1 MTFSRPNRS
10 EAILARNRT
19 PNSVSP
25 FSGLCATCSRECPG
39 LCEVGKASYRGK
51 EVLYPQPFG
60 SVTAGSEKD
69 YPIDYS
75 HFNIMGTAVGA
86 MGVSEDS
93 DAAIFPNVSLQTKIG
108 ATLDKITFNLPIII
122 AGMGSTKIAADLWEG
137 IAAGAAITGTGVV
150 IGENV
155 CGMDPKLEIKN
166 GRVTK
171 SPNLQ
176 KRIKDFQNYY
186 EGQGV
191 VVVQANVE
199 DTRLGVQEYAIEKLG
214 VQTVEIKW
222 GQGAKDIG
230 GEVKLE
236 SLERAKELKSRG
248 YVVLPDPED
257 PNVQEAFKK
266 GAFKEFERHS
276 RVGMVTEEGFHQ
288 RVQELRQA
296 GAKYIFL
303 KTGAY
308 RPADLARAV
317 KFASN
322 AKLDLLTV
330 DGAGGGTG
338 MSPWRMM
345 NEWGVPLV
353 EIHTLTYQY
362 ADRLKKKGKYVPAIA
377 FAGGFTSEDMIL
389 KGLAL
394 GAPYAKLIGMSRT
407 AVLASFVGQNIYD
420 ALKAGKDIKAYSAY
434 GQTVDEIFIY
444 ATELR
449 SRFGKNFDKL
459 PPGAIG
465 LYSYFQKLKQ
475 GLQQFMCGSRKFA
488 LEYISRDDIAALTP
502 EASKISGIPYIMDV
516 DQEEVDKILDA

>member
-10 EAILARNRT
+10 EAILTRNRT

-39 LCEVGKASYRGK
+39 LCEVGKSAYRGK

-60 SVTAGSEKD
+60 AITAGSEKD

-75 HFNIMGTAVGA
+75 HFNVMGTAVGA
-86 MGVSEDS
+86 LGVQEDS
-93 DAAIFPNVSLQTKIG
+93 DIAIFPNVSTETQIG
-108 ATLDKITFNLPIII
+108 STMDKIKFDLPFIV
-122 AGMGSTKIAADLWEG
+122 AGMGSTRIAADFWAG
-137 IAAGAAITGTGVV
+137 IATGAAITGTGVV

-155 CGMDPKLEIKN
+155 CGMDPKLEVKN
-166 GRVTK
+166 GRVVK
-171 SPNLQ
+171 SPDL
-176 KRIKDFQNYY
+176 KRRVDDFLNYY
-186 EGQGV
+186 EGKGT

-214 VQTVEIKW
+214 VEAVEIKW
-222 GQGAKDIG
+222 GQGAKNIG

-236 SLERAKELKSRG
+236 TLERALQLKSRG
-248 YVVLPDPED
+248 YIVLPDPED

-288 RVQELRQA
+288 RVRELRQA
-296 GAKYIFL
+296 GAKHIFL

-308 RPADLARAV
+308 RQADLARAI
-317 KFASN
+317 KFASD
-322 AKLDLLTV
+322 AKIDLLTV

-362 ADRLKKKGKYVPAIA
+362 ADKLKKMGKYVPDIA
-377 FAGGFTSEDMIL
+377 FAGGFSSEDMII

-394 GAPYAKLIGMSRT
+394 GAPYTKLIGMSRT
-407 AVLASFVGQNIYD
+407 AVLASFVGQNVYD
-420 ALKAGKDIKAYSAY
+420 ALKAGKDIKAYSTY
-434 GQTVDEIFIY
+434 GASIEEVFIY
-444 ATELR
+444 ASELKR
-449 SRFGKNFDKL
+449 RFGKQFDQL
-459 PPGAIG
+459 PPGALG
-465 LYSYFQKLKQ
+465 MYSYYQKLKQ
-475 GLQQFMCGSRKFA
+475 GMQQFMCGFRKFS
-488 LEYISRDDIAALTP
+488 LEYINRDDIACLTK
-502 EASKISGIPYIMDV
+502 EAAEISGIQYIMDV
-516 DQEEVDKILDA
+516 DKEEAERILRS